1 MGNNLGLNYKKKK
14 KHLFQFYQHLNV
26 FFSLE
31 NYQL

>member
-1 MGNNLGLNYKKKK
+1 MENNLGLNYKKT
-14 KHLFQFYQHLNV
+14 KHLFQFYQHLNA